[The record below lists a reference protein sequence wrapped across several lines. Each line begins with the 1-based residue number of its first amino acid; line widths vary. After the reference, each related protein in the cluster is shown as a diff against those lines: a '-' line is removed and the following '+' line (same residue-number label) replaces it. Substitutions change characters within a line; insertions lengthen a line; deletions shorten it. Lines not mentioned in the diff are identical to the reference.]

1 MKTRMDVVRLLAVL
15 VVVSGNELVGAGEA
29 IEDEVVTGL
38 IDATV
43 HQRGRDQAQPE
54 DKSGSRTHGVI
65 VVDPAPCFQPE
76 CATGPDV
83 MTPRPVLVAGG
94 GFEPPTSRL

>member
-1 MKTRMDVVRLLAVL
+1 VKTCMDVVRLLAVL

-43 HQRGRDQAQPE
+43 HQRGRDQA
-54 DKSGSRTHGVI
+54 
-65 VVDPAPCFQPE
+65 
-76 CATGPDV
+76 
-83 MTPRPVLVAGG
+83 
-94 GFEPPTSRL
+94 